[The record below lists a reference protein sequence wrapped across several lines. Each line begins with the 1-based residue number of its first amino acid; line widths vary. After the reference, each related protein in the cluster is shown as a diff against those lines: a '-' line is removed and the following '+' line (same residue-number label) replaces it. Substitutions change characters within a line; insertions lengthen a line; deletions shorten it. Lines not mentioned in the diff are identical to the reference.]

1 MQSCTFG
8 NGLTEANTFTLDLEV
23 NQLRL
28 SDGATALINRA
39 HTRTD
44 ALNLTNITDAVTA
57 ANNQSY
63 WQNAA
68 NRLQNADGSW
78 GAKTFYYDGVGN
90 RTQETSTVSAVTT
103 TDTLGYP
110 SNSNRLV
117 QITRGATTTRTLV
130 YDNAGNLTS
139 DTSAGGAKT
148 YAYNNRNRMSTATV
162 GALAWAYTYNGMEQL
177 AIRTQTAGGTGI
189 THFIHDPFGNV
200 IAETAG
206 GGATGATGTVREYIY
221 LPEAEIAPTFA
232 SRTRV
237 DRPVAVVDGVNGATP
252 VTYYVHVDHL
262 NRPIRMTNAAKAS
275 VWDATWL
282 PWGGSHAITGTA
294 SLNARFPGQWF
305 QSESGLHYNWHRQY
319 DPSIGRY
326 TQPDPLGFV
335 DGPSVYGYATGR
347 PQMAVDLDG
356 RNVAGG
362 VAVGT
367 VILAR
372 YCLKNPDKCRKELL
386 CPAMRRAKDVICTQ
400 SPGCKTSRS
409 AGALA
414 EWDAGLRMRAGEGC
428 LALRDA
434 EAKFCPLLGTT
445 DHVQARADTER
456 KIERCQQQCGWERK
470 YPF

>member
-1 MQSCTFG
+1 MWTHPHPALFQISARIPWTRRADKAVLG
-8 NGLTEANTFTLDLEV
+8 GGLP
-23 NQLRL
+23 
-28 SDGATALINRA
+28 
-39 HTRTD
+39 RTD
-44 ALNLTNITDAVTA
+44 ALNLTNVWDNVTA

-68 NRLQNADGSW
+68 NRLQNADGPW

-90 RTQETSTVSAVTT
+90 RTQETSAVSAVTT
-103 TDTLGYP
+103 TDNLGYP
-110 SNSNRLV
+110 ATSNRMV

-162 GALAWAYTYNGMEQL
+162 GALSWGYTYNGLEQL
-177 AIRTQTAGGTGI
+177 AIRTQTAGGTGV

-237 DRPVAVVDGVNGATP
+237 DRPIAVVDGVNGATP

-262 NRPIRMTNAAKAS
+262 NRPIKMTNAAKAS
-275 VWDATWL
+275 VWDAVWQ

-305 QSESGLHYNWHRQY
+305 QSETGLHYNWHRQY

-326 TQPDPLGFV
+326 T
-335 DGPSVYGYATGR
+335 
-347 PQMAVDLDG
+347 
-356 RNVAGG
+356 
-362 VAVGT
+362 
-367 VILAR
+367 
-372 YCLKNPDKCRKELL
+372 
-386 CPAMRRAKDVICTQ
+386 
-400 SPGCKTSRS
+400 
-409 AGALA
+409 
-414 EWDAGLRMRAGEGC
+414 
-428 LALRDA
+428 
-434 EAKFCPLLGTT
+434 
-445 DHVQARADTER
+445 
-456 KIERCQQQCGWERK
+456 
-470 YPF
+470 